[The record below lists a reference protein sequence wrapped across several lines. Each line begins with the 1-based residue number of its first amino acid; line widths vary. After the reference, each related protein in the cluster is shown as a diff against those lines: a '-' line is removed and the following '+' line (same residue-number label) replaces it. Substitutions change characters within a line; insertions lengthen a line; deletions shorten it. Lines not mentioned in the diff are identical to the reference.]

1 MPKNKTLKQKQA
13 KLGNDMKGFIVTSQY
28 IYDGHNTPQTLSSL
42 YAVCMAY
49 ASATYDRTTMLTHC
63 KQLTAQKNIEEKL
76 ITAVTEV
83 SLCFEIEFITLD
95 QQYQKVQGLSSDVL
109 IANRTVIFV
118 KGLKDDYN
126 NFDKFLD
133 ILGCLMNVNI
143 HIIVNGVISKNL
155 VNDHNSDT
163 VSMASVFDSY
173 HREDAIHLFVMKTY
187 NDIDGLCFHAI
198 SNIDALMG
206 NTFGYFN
213 FCRFSDNICSF

>member
-49 ASATYDRTTMLTHC
+49 ASATYDRTTMLTYC
-63 KQLTAQKNIEEKL
+63 KQLTAQKNIDEKL

-83 SLCFEIEFITLD
+83 SPCFEIEFITLD

-109 IANRTVIFV
+109 IANRTITFV
-118 KGLKDDYN
+118 KGLKGDYN

-133 ILGCLMNVNI
+133 IFGCLMNVNI
-143 HIIVNGVISKNL
+143 HIMVNGVISKNL
-155 VNDHNSDT
+155 VNDHNSDASPAL
-163 VSMASVFDSY
+163 VSSVLALPTATSAYPAASAFRLVTLLTAKLQAPSDLI
-173 HREDAIHLFVMKTY
+173 A
-187 NDIDGLCFHAI
+187 GI
-198 SNIDALMG
+198 SLQVASASLACISAA
-206 NTFGYFN
+206 
-213 FCRFSDNICSF
+213 S